1 VAWAAFSAAAGA
13 MEDVVSANNG
23 KDAMEKLLFVIIGSK
38 FVAAGRATKSLALK
52 RVWLLR

>member
-13 MEDVVSANNG
+13 MEDVVSANNS
-23 KDAMEKLLFVIIGSK
+23 KDAMEKLLFVIIGSN

>member
-1 VAWAAFSAAAGA
+1 
-13 MEDVVSANNG
+13 MEDVVSANNS
-23 KDAMEKLLFVIIGSK
+23 KDAMEKPLFVIIGSN